1 MMCGHQQQGNRW
13 NGFGLVAFA
22 KKGMEVDVPA
32 CAYSF
37 AREFVNGLIIWDHSL

>member
-1 MMCGHQQQGNRW
+1 MRAYDKVTDG

-22 KKGMEVDVPA
+22 EKGMEVDVPA

-37 AREFVNGLIIWDHSL
+37 ARESINGLIIWDHSL